1 MTDMGNKVLVSV
13 APVAA
18 TDKVII
24 PEKIAEDV
32 YDCYKAGAAMVHLH
46 VRDREGN
53 LTPDMTL
60 LEETL
65 AMIRRDS
72 DIVIEVSTGGVSNLT
87 IEERCA
93 PLYSGLVEACSLNVG
108 STNLGRS
115 VYCNPIDDVE
125 YCIREM
131 LKQKKTPEVE
141 TFEIGHTWAME
152 QLMKKYEFADPVLFS
167 IVLGHEGE
175 APATPLSLIH
185 I

>member
-72 DIVIEVSTGGVSNLT
+72 DIVIEVSTGGGLQPDHRRAV
-87 IEERCA
+87 CA
-93 PLYSGLVEACSLNVG
+93 PLLRSCGSLF
-108 STNLGRS
+108 
-115 VYCNPIDDVE
+115 
-125 YCIREM
+125 
-131 LKQKKTPEVE
+131 PER
-141 TFEIGHTWAME
+141 G
-152 QLMKKYEFADPVLFS
+152 
-167 IVLGHEGE
+167 
-175 APATPLSLIH
+175 IH
-185 I
+185 QPGQVCLLQPY

>member
-65 AMIRRDS
+65 AMIPLDLLLPRKRILRHFNQVVCS
-72 DIVIEVSTGGVSNLT
+72 DIHAHYNIYFVACLLSTILPVISCCFL
-87 IEERCA
+87 
-93 PLYSGLVEACSLNVG
+93 
-108 STNLGRS
+108 
-115 VYCNPIDDVE
+115 
-125 YCIREM
+125 M
-131 LKQKKTPEVE
+131 L
-141 TFEIGHTWAME
+141 
-152 QLMKKYEFADPVLFS
+152 PV
-167 IVLGHEGE
+167 
-175 APATPLSLIH
+175 
-185 I
+185 